1 MKATVGESRRT
12 KPGEEAQLP
21 TVARH
26 QNHWGK
32 KKQRHPDGPLVNR
45 CSLSKDGDDELTP
58 FY

>member
-26 QNHWGK
+26 QSHQGET
-32 KKQRHPDGPLVNR
+32 GM
-45 CSLSKDGDDELTP
+45 TP
-58 FY
+58 SMGFVYVVYLNDK